1 MATTLVSLLV
11 IFLVALLSPLLAA
24 VVPHKSV
31 PEVVFLLAFGALL
44 GPHMAGLIQI
54 TNGVE
59 TISELGLAFL
69 FLIAG
74 YEINP
79 REFASGAGKTAI
91 GTWFVSLAVAFLLIA
106 LSAQET
112 PSSLHDIALA
122 IALTTTAYGTLAP
135 ILKERGIADTPVGKV
150 VTAHGVAGELLPIIA
165 IAILLSTRA
174 SWQSILILIAFV
186 LVAVLIAVVPAKAR
200 RAGTRLFVAI
210 ENLRDTNAQ
219 TLVRFVIVILLA
231 LVTLCSFF
239 GLDVVLGGFAAGFV
253 LRFIMPEG
261 DTALEHK
268 IEVVGFSFFIP
279 VFFVVSGAGINLAGV
294 FNQPLL
300 LLSFIGMLIL
310 ARTVPVYVSTF
321 ISKETRG
328 FNVLQ
333 RLDVSLYSTMAL
345 PLIVAICNIA
355 TAGGF
360 MTDEGSSTII
370 TAGALTI
377 LIMPVVTSL
386 TRRVMEAH
394 PVATIQ
400 DIVSHPSQRDQVL
413 DAYRAARHAA
423 RERYRAVRRLS
434 DNPTYD
440 RAHDAA
446 QVLSNFN
453 AERLAF
459 LAEMR
464 AEELQQTADVVANCP
479 QKWTTIVQDRRRRWT
494 EMKKRGD
501 EAWER
506 IKQLGDH
513 EIDEMSKH
521 GEQYLDERAKAA
533 RAARDFLQGVS
544 PKHAA
549 LFTVEDVFPLAGE
562 ALVSTASSVAQAEE
576 EILSSPTD
584 ESLNADT
591 SPSENRGSDNR
602 S

>member
-11 IFLVALLSPLLAA
+11 IFLVALTAPLIAA

-44 GPHMAGLIQI
+44 GPHMAGLIQV
-54 TNGVE
+54 TEGVE
-59 TISELGLAFL
+59 TVSELGLAFL
-69 FLIAG
+69 FLLAG

-79 REFASGAGKTAI
+79 REFASGMGKTAA
-91 GTWFVSLAVAFLLIA
+91 GTWLTSLVVGFLLVA
-106 LSAQET
+106 LMQRET

-135 ILKERGIADTPVGKV
+135 ILKERGLTESPVGKA
-150 VTAHGVAGELLPIIA
+150 VTAHGVAGELLPIVA

-174 SWQSILILIAFV
+174 SWQSVLILIIFA
-186 LVAVLIAVVPAKAR
+186 LIAVLIAVVPAKAR
-200 RAGTRLFVAI
+200 KAGRRVVVAI

-219 TLVRFVIVILLA
+219 TAVRSVIVILMA
-231 LVTLCSFF
+231 LIALCSFF

-253 LRFIMPEG
+253 LRFIIPEG

-294 FNQPLL
+294 FDNPGLL
-300 LLSFIGMLIL
+300 VSFIGMLVL
-310 ARTVPVYVSTF
+310 ARTVPVYLSTF
-321 ISKETRG
+321 VSKDTRG
-328 FNVLQ
+328 FSVFQ
-333 RLDVSLYSTMAL
+333 RLDVAFYSTMAL
-345 PLIVAICNIA
+345 PLIVAIANIA

-360 MTDEGSSTII
+360 MTDADSSTLI

-377 LIMPVVTSL
+377 LIMPVVTAI
-386 TRRVMEAH
+386 TRALVEAH

-400 DIVSHPSQRDQVL
+400 DVMSHPSQRDQVL
-413 DAYRAARHAA
+413 NAYRSARKAAHT
-423 RERYRAVRRLS
+423 RYRAIRRLT
-434 DNPTYD
+434 DKPTYD

-446 QVLSNFN
+446 EILSNFN
-453 AERLAF
+453 TERLAL

-464 AEELQQTADVVANCP
+464 AEELQQTADVVAACP
-479 QKWTTIVQDRRRRWT
+479 QKWNAIVQDRRERWD
-494 EMKKRGD
+494 EMKRRGD

-513 EIDEMSKH
+513 EIDEMSRH
-521 GEQYLDERAKAA
+521 GEQYLVERVEAA
-533 RAARDFLQGVS
+533 RAARDFLQDVS

-549 LFTVEDVFPLAGE
+549 IFPVEEVLPVVGPDLVE
-562 ALVSTASSVAQAEE
+562 TIVSTAPPQPAAEK
-576 EILSSPTD
+576 P
-584 ESLNADT
+584 ADDAE
-591 SPSENRGSDNR
+591 PSARR
-602 S
+602 